1 VLSQAVIVA
10 SKLALRRSRAFC
22 PAARRATIGCAKVE
36 DMFAHRSVRPLAVV
50 AAIAAGLVAGGMS
63 LALAEDVVTKTD
75 GAKLRGKVLSDTPDE
90 VRIKTAGGVIA
101 IPRGEVSTVDR
112 EKDLASELAARNGAL
127 EKKPSAKG
135 YFDLAR
141 WCEEHELFIAQAE
154 CLQRVIKLEPD
165 NEAARHELGYRRL
178 KGKWVSETEWY
189 ADQGWA
195 QIDGRWVSPA
205 EKEKLDQGLM
215 KWGDDEWVTREE
227 HERRSKDA
235 TARAEKERQGI
246 PTKPG
251 ESPRGAESSKD
262 APATPEKGA
271 KAARKGKE
279 DKPRFLDG
287 KLLYTKSR
295 ETIVRTLEKIG
306 QEAVPPLVKPKGAEF
321 EPTPDA
327 AQAAALRR
335 LRQYRYL
342 SDVPYDVDLNP
353 DYAVSAA
360 AAVKL
365 LDLVGHLTHTPKKP
379 NGCPEN
385 LYKAGYHGTSH
396 SNLYQASMG
405 PTCTASVDAFIFDS
419 DQSNIDRV
427 GHRRWCLNATQKM
440 VAFASYKQFAAMYA
454 LDQGRQAGPYDA
466 VLYPARGYFPISHW
480 QKNAAW
486 SAHLSPRFSPVQ
498 NQGDVK
504 VTVAPMDANFKKGS
518 PVEIEYFHVDSQGFG
533 FGSSCVIFKPKANVA
548 DGARYWVEI
557 KGLKENGQDATLEY
571 LVEFFAN

>member
-1 VLSQAVIVA
+1 MS
-10 SKLALRRSRAFC
+10 ALRSARPYAVF
-22 PAARRATIGCAKVE
+22 AAV
-36 DMFAHRSVRPLAVV
+36 
-50 AAIAAGLVAGGMS
+50 IAAGFVGSAS
-63 LALAEDVVTKTD
+63 LAEDVVTKTD
-75 GAKLRGKVLSDTPDE
+75 GAKLRGKVLADTPE
-90 VRIKTAGGVIA
+90 GVKIKTAGGVID
-101 IPRGEVSTVDR
+101 IPRDEVSTVDR
-112 EKDLASELAARNGAL
+112 EKDLASELAARNGVL

-135 YFDLAR
+135 YLDLAA
-141 WCEEHELFIAQAE
+141 WCEGHELFIAQAQ

-165 NEAARHELGYRRL
+165 NESARTQLGYRRL
-178 KGKWVSETEWY
+178 KGQWVSESEWY
-189 ADQGWA
+189 RDQGWS
-195 QIDGRWVSPA
+195 QVDGRWVSPS

-215 KWGDDEWVTREE
+215 KWGVVEWVTKEE
-227 HERRSKDA
+227 YERRDKEA

-251 ESPRGAESSKD
+251 DGGTKE
-262 APATPEKGA
+262 APATPEKGGARVA
-271 KAARKGKE
+271 KKGKE

-306 QEAVPPLVKPKGAEF
+306 QEPVPPLAKPKGAEF
-321 EPTPDA
+321 EPTADA
-327 AQAAALRR
+327 MQAAALRR

-342 SDVPYDVDLNP
+342 CDVPYDVDLNP

-365 LDLVGHLTHTPKKP
+365 LDMVGHLDHTPKKP
-379 NGCPEN
+379 NGCPDN

-396 SNLYQASMG
+396 SNLYQSSFG
-405 PTCTASVDAFIFDS
+405 PTCVQSVDAFIFDS

-427 GHRRWCLNATQKM
+427 GHRRWCLNSTQKQ
-440 VAFASYKQFAAMYA
+440 VAFASYKHFAAMYA

-486 SAHLSPRFSPVQ
+486 SAHLSTQFAQVK
-498 NQGDVK
+498 NQSDVK
-504 VTVAPMDANFKKGS
+504 VSVFPMDANFKKG
-518 PVEIEYFHVDSQGFG
+518 PAVEIEYFHVDSQGFG
-533 FGSSCVIFKPKANVA
+533 HGSSCVIFKPKATVA

-557 KGLKENGQDATLEY
+557 KGLAQGSQEAVLEY
-571 LVEFFAN
+571 LVEFFQG